1 MKANGHELYNYT
13 FLTEGGKHNHEV
25 YFLIAEAGKTSSIE
39 VKSSGYKT
47 HASLDA
53 FCRKF
58 SARIKNKYL
67 IYTKDTR
74 KEENML
80 YLPAYE
86 TDYEQ
91 YVIKHFITAT
101 RSEHSSLQLSA
112 RCILFLVGS
121 DAIPVLP
128 GLQRH
133 EHGCRRSGIIGG
145 EGCGVTSEIFF
156 LFFGRVKYTCPF
168 QGTPQTV

>member
-1 MKANGHELYNYT
+1 MYFTDNTIYHKLLGDKLSANLEYAYENVIAQTLKANGHELYNYT

-47 HASLDA
+47 RASLDT

-58 SARIKNKYL
+58 SARIRNKYL
-67 IYTKDTR
+67 IYTKDMR

-86 TDYEQ
+86 TM
-91 YVIKHFITAT
+91 
-101 RSEHSSLQLSA
+101 
-112 RCILFLVGS
+112 FL
-121 DAIPVLP
+121 
-128 GLQRH
+128 
-133 EHGCRRSGIIGG
+133 
-145 EGCGVTSEIFF
+145 
-156 LFFGRVKYTCPF
+156 
-168 QGTPQTV
+168 